1 MIYFAYLHTSLC
13 ANVPTFLCPYVSMS
27 QRNSRTTCFLC
38 LVKLHLSLLLILQGF
53 SLILSPFALFISLF
67 TPQPVSV
74 RHVLI
79 QYNAFFRPLFDVYS
93 RFNTLT
99 LHFITYHVKT
109 SYLTDYGFIRWFVL
123 FPFSLALLSF
133 AFYLV
138 KYCSLLFPIL
148 RDFL

>member
-1 MIYFAYLHTSLC
+1 MCQRSYVITSY
-13 ANVPTFLCPYVSMS
+13 VPMS
-27 QRNSRTTCFLC
+27 QRNSRATCFLC
-38 LVKLHLSLLLILQGF
+38 LVKLYLSLLLILQGF
-53 SLILSPFALFISLF
+53 SFILSPFALFISLF
-67 TPQPVSV
+67 TSQPVSV

-79 QYNAFFRPLFDVYS
+79 QYNTFSRLLFDVYS
-93 RFNTLT
+93 HFNALP

-109 SYLTDYGFIRWFVL
+109 SYLADYGFIQWFVL
-123 FPFSLALLSF
+123 FPFSFALLSF